1 MIKALL
7 IDDDLK
13 LAKLLENYLSK
24 FTITLT
30 SISDSLQAMD
40 AIKDHKPEVIILD
53 VMMPGINGF
62 DVCRLIR
69 KKHSVPIIML
79 SARGEPN
86 DKIKGLEL
94 GADDYIAKPFE
105 PRELVARITS
115 LIRRVPDKRNL
126 EDSIFEID
134 DLHLEI
140 KMKGKALDLTTKEY
154 DLLSLFINNPGVV
167 FTRDDIILEIKG
179 IEAHLFSRSIDILI
193 SRLRQKIESNSK
205 SPELIKT
212 IWGKGYMFLGAN
224 KT

>member
-24 FTITLT
+24 FTIRLT
-30 SISDSLQAMD
+30 SIIDPLQAMD
-40 AIKDHKPEVIILD
+40 AMKHHNPEVIILD
-53 VMMPGINGF
+53 VMMPDMNGF

-69 KKHSVPIIML
+69 KKYSVPIIML

-86 DKIKGLEL
+86 DKIQGLEL
-94 GADDYIAKPFE
+94 GADDYLAKPFE

-126 EDSIFEID
+126 EDSIFEVD

-140 KMKGKALDLTTKEY
+140 KMQGKVLDLTTKEY
-154 DLLSLFINNPGVV
+154 DLLSLFINNPGVL

-179 IEAHLFSRSIDILI
+179 IQAHLFSRSIDILI
-193 SRLRQKIESNSK
+193 SRLRQKIESDPK
-205 SPELIKT
+205 SPEIIKT
-212 IWGKGYMFLGAN
+212 IWGKGYIFLSSH
-224 KT
+224 KE

>member
-40 AIKDHKPEVIILD
+40 AIKDQKPEVIILD

-126 EDSIFEID
+126 EDSIC
-134 DLHLEI
+134 
-140 KMKGKALDLTTKEY
+140 
-154 DLLSLFINNPGVV
+154 LLYTSPSP
-167 FTRDDIILEIKG
+167 RDQRG
-179 IEAHLFSRSIDILI
+179 SRMPS
-193 SRLRQKIESNSK
+193 S
-205 SPELIKT
+205 
-212 IWGKGYMFLGAN
+212 A
-224 KT
+224 

>member
-1 MIKALL
+1 MIKSKQARVAGNKIKMIKALL

-40 AIKDHKPEVIILD
+40 AIKDQKPEVIILD

-105 PRELVARITS
+105 PRELVARINS

-134 DLHLEI
+134 DLHPVSYTHL
-140 KMKGKALDLTTKEY
+140 
-154 DLLSLFINNPGVV
+154 
-167 FTRDDIILEIKG
+167 R
-179 IEAHLFSRSIDILI
+179 AH
-193 SRLRQKIESNSK
+193 E
-205 SPELIKT
+205 T
-212 IWGKGYMFLGAN
+212 
-224 KT
+224 

>member
-40 AIKDHKPEVIILD
+40 AIKDQKPEVIILD

-154 DLLSLFINNPGVV
+154 DLLSLF
-167 FTRDDIILEIKG
+167 
-179 IEAHLFSRSIDILI
+179 SC
-193 SRLRQKIESNSK
+193 
-205 SPELIKT
+205 
-212 IWGKGYMFLGAN
+212 
-224 KT
+224 